1 MSTAHILYYSGTG
14 NTYRALGIV
23 AEALRARGF
32 EPVWHDLAE
41 GLPPLGGAGSA
52 AAGDAAAGDAA
63 AGDDLVLIGFPALGF
78 CAPAPVM
85 RALRGLPR
93 LPGVRAAV
101 LCACG
106 GSALRGRILRGWAGA
121 AVPEI
126 ERLLRRKGLRV
137 LASAEASYPENWR
150 QVSRPAQGE
159 QREAL
164 VAIGDADARAFASS
178 LTRALD
184 GGPPERLRRG
194 RLALALISPVPPL
207 FRSLA
212 RKCLARLFTA
222 DAACSGCGLCA
233 RSCPAAAIRMK
244 GGRPSWGL
252 ACSACNRCIN
262 ACPDGA
268 IQTSNLRL
276 AFFVLVNAAAGVL
289 GFRAGKLLVAALGAA
304 LGLRLP
310 GIVGALLGFALYC
323 GLTLVQLGPLDA
335 LLRRLERSPAFKAA
349 FYRSFTKKFPR
360 YLAPGFEAVLRG
372 KGTPPPAK
380 P

>member
-23 AEALRARGF
+23 AEALRARGY
-32 EPVWHDLAE
+32 EPAWHDLAK
-41 GLPPLGGAGSA
+41 GLPPLGAGSA
-52 AAGDAAAGDAA
+52 VADGAPAYPAEG
-63 AGDDLVLIGFPALGF
+63 DLVLIGFPALGF
-78 CAPAPVM
+78 CAPEPVL

-93 LPGVRAAV
+93 LAGLRAAA

-106 GSALRGRILRGWAGA
+106 GSAVGGKILRGWAGA

-126 ERLLRRKGLRV
+126 ERLLKRKGMTV

-150 QVSRPAQGE
+150 QVSRPTRGDM
-159 QREAL
+159 REAL
-164 VAIGDADARAFASS
+164 VAMGDADARAFAAS

-184 GGPPERLRRG
+184 GGPPERLRRSP
-194 RLALALISPVPPL
+194 LALLLISPVPPL
-207 FRSLA
+207 FRALA

-222 DAACSGCGLCA
+222 DAACTGCGLCA

-244 GGRPSWGL
+244 GGRPSWDL

-262 ACPDGA
+262 ACPEGA

-276 AFFVLVNAAAGVL
+276 GFFAVVNIIVGIV
-289 GFRAGKLLVAALGAA
+289 GFRAGGRLVEALGAA

-310 GIVGALLGFALYC
+310 GIVGALAGFALYC
-323 GLTLVQLGPLDA
+323 ALTLVQLGPLDA
-335 LLRRLERSPAFKAA
+335 LLRLLERSPALKAA
-349 FYRSFTKKFPR
+349 FYRSFTKGYPR
-360 YLAPGFEAVLRG
+360 YLAPGFEATLRG
-372 KGTPPPAK
+372 KSS
-380 P
+380 

>member
-23 AEALRARGF
+23 AEALRSRGY
-32 EPVWHDLAE
+32 EPAWHELAK
-41 GLPPLGGAGSA
+41 GRPPFVGAGSA
-52 AAGDAAAGDAA
+52 PASG
-63 AGDDLVLIGFPALGF
+63 DLVLIGFPALGF
-78 CAPAPVM
+78 SSPEPVL

-93 LPGVRAAV
+93 LAGVQAAV
-101 LCACG
+101 LCVCG
-106 GSALRGRILRGWAGA
+106 GSAIRGKILRGWAGA

-126 ERLLRRKGLRV
+126 ERLLKRKGMTI

-150 QVSRPAQGE
+150 QVSRPAHGE
-159 QREAL
+159 LRDAL
-164 VAIGDADARAFASS
+164 VSMGDADAHAFAAS

-184 GGPPERLRRG
+184 GGPPERLRRSP
-194 RLALALISPVPPL
+194 LALILISPVPPL

-222 DAACSGCGLCA
+222 DAACTGCGLCA
-233 RSCPAAAIRMK
+233 RSCPAKAIRMK

-262 ACPDGA
+262 ACPEGA

-276 AFFVLVNAAAGVL
+276 GFFVLVNAAAGVL
-289 GFRAGKLLVAALGAA
+289 GFRAGGRLIAALGAA

-310 GIVGALLGFALYC
+310 GLLSALLGFTLYC

-335 LLRRLERSPAFKAA
+335 LLRLLERHPALKPA
-349 FYRSFTKKFPR
+349 FYRSFTQQFPR
-360 YLAPGFEAVLRG
+360 YLAPGFEASLRG
-372 KGTPPPAK
+372 KGSPPA
-380 P
+380 PTP